1 MILDNIFTW
10 MLGPINYLIGLLPN
24 ADSGITST
32 INNTLSSFRSSLGTI
47 NWFFPVDTFL
57 QLMSI
62 VIVIEGILL
71 IWKIARYIIGLFTL
85 GVTK

>member
-1 MILDNIFTW
+1 MILDNIFIW
-10 MLGPINYLIGLLPN
+10 MLGPINYLIGLLPS

-32 INNTLSSFRSSLGTI
+32 INNTLSTFRSGLATI

-62 VIVIEGILL
+62 VIAIEGILL
-71 IWKIARYIIGLFTL
+71 VWKIARYIIGLFTL